1 MNVYITGQQ
10 EKHKKW
16 QFNDFENLSVNIGRE
31 GEGKLANYYCIFEY
45 LRKLK
50 GNCKLY

>member
-1 MNVYITGQQ
+1 MFTSLVNRRDIKNGNLMIL
-10 EKHKKW
+10 KIC
-16 QFNDFENLSVNIGRE
+16 LSVNIDRE
-31 GEGKLANYYCIFEY
+31 DEGKLANYCIFEY